1 MHSVDKNV
9 PIVSIGFDGYDLESA
24 IRGLAKTDSKNVI
37 LCCIDGFTK
46 HVIPE
51 EMSQAEWERSRDL
64 VRRAGLNFYGLFGHC
79 SISSDE
85 DLAKLEKRMRYTR
98 FMGGDYIDTNAG
110 PAGTEK
116 RFYKNLARVVDL
128 AEELD
133 LTVCLETH
141 GDMIRTGADG
151 HRLFEKIRSP
161 RIRISYDAANVYFY
175 NEGTVDPAADLQEAL
190 PHVGM
195 VHFKGVHHNQDK
207 SEWGF
212 PLIEESV
219 TTPIFDYDRF
229 FDVLQDHRYAGMVAI
244 ELEGR
249 FRHVKG
255 KGFVIDPVWPEGEV
269 VDKYNRDISYLAG
282 RLSWM

>member
-1 MHSVDKNV
+1 MDKNV
-9 PIVSIGFDGYDLESA
+9 PIVSIGFDGYELQPTVS
-24 IRGLAKTDSKNVI
+24 GLAKTDSKNVI

-51 EMSQAEWERSRDL
+51 EMSQEAWRHSRDL
-64 VRRAGLNFYGLFGHC
+64 LRRAGLDFYGLFGHC
-79 SISSDE
+79 NISSGE

-98 FMGGDYIDTNAG
+98 YMGGDYIDTNSG
-110 PAGTEK
+110 PIGTEK
-116 RFYKNLARVVDL
+116 GFYENLARVVEL
-128 AEELD
+128 ADELD

-151 HRLFEKIRSP
+151 RRLFAKIRSP
-161 RIRISYDAANVYFY
+161 RIRISYDPANIYFY
-175 NEGTVDPAADLQEAL
+175 NHGKVNPAEDLLEAL
-190 PHVGM
+190 PYVGM
-195 VHFKGVHHNQDK
+195 VHFKGVGHSADK

-219 TTPIFDYDRF
+219 TTEVFDYDRF
-229 FDVLQDHRYAGMVAI
+229 FQVLQDNRYDGMVAI

-249 FRHVKG
+249 FHHVEG
-255 KGFVIDPVWPEGEV
+255 KGFVIDPVWPEEEV
-269 VDKYNRDISYLAG
+269 VEKYNRDIRYLSR